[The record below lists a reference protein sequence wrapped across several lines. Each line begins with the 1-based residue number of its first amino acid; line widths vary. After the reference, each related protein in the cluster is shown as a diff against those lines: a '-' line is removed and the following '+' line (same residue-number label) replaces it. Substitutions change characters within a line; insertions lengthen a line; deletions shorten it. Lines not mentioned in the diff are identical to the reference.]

1 MAEERTKP
9 MASKRSDSR
18 LGSSV
23 PPTSRS
29 RWRGVRPPA
38 TAGWESASSAI
49 AVAPPG
55 ASEAGGGS
63 SPRQEPMRCTCPAK
77 PRAWTNN
84 SSTVASPPPG
94 TPTEGCLAPRTE
106 RSARRTNRTTRQPR
120 KGARRRRRVWRR
132 VQSGSG
138 SGPSVGVARR
148 APPRRTRRAAGG
160 GRMDQDAG
168 LVILEDAPLEGMA
181 SVVERLGDEDDEA
194 ASLAL
199 EQHLDQQEVGRAGD
213 RGIMRNLLDQFR
225 GMTQV
230 ADLGTHPTKLE
241 WLAFH
246 VPPGGTGQLQ
256 LEVTG
261 TQHAAVQ
268 LKVMGLGGGSGRKF
282 TFGAERDLGTRDQC
296 FALGA
301 WIDVRLRKFRGRDDD
316 APEELRV
323 DVEAVTNS
331 YIELLRP

>member
-1 MAEERTKP
+1 MA
-9 MASKRSDSR
+9 
-18 LGSSV
+18 G
-23 PPTSRS
+23 
-29 RWRGVRPPA
+29 
-38 TAGWESASSAI
+38 
-49 AVAPPG
+49 
-55 ASEAGGGS
+55 
-63 SPRQEPMRCTCPAK
+63 
-77 PRAWTNN
+77 
-84 SSTVASPPPG
+84 
-94 TPTEGCLAPRTE
+94 
-106 RSARRTNRTTRQPR
+106 SARRAPLVLPIDTC
-120 KGARRRRRVWRR
+120 VYYWRI
-132 VQSGSG
+132 
-138 SGPSVGVARR
+138 R

-268 LKVMGLGGGSGRKF
+268 LKVMGLGGGSGSTSKRSPTPTSSCCGPARF
-282 TFGAERDLGTRDQC
+282 ASPTLPVDLPERIRRAPAGT
-296 FALGA
+296 
-301 WIDVRLRKFRGRDDD
+301 
-316 APEELRV
+316 
-323 DVEAVTNS
+323 
-331 YIELLRP
+331 

>member
-9 MASKRSDSR
+9 MASKRSASR

-120 KGARRRRRVWRR
+120 KRARRRRRVTHGGFSA
-132 VQSGSG
+132 QSTACVTDRYVRLLLAYS
-138 SGPSVGVARR
+138 SACVAAR
-148 APPRRTRRAAGG
+148 
-160 GRMDQDAG
+160 
-168 LVILEDAPLEGMA
+168 
-181 SVVERLGDEDDEA
+181 
-194 ASLAL
+194 
-199 EQHLDQQEVGRAGD
+199 
-213 RGIMRNLLDQFR
+213 
-225 GMTQV
+225 
-230 ADLGTHPTKLE
+230 
-241 WLAFH
+241 
-246 VPPGGTGQLQ
+246 
-256 LEVTG
+256 
-261 TQHAAVQ
+261 
-268 LKVMGLGGGSGRKF
+268 
-282 TFGAERDLGTRDQC
+282 AERIWQRAIRRCCSSRASTSDT
-296 FALGA
+296 
-301 WIDVRLRKFRGRDDD
+301 
-316 APEELRV
+316 
-323 DVEAVTNS
+323 
-331 YIELLRP
+331 